1 MRKCKTTVKALELV
15 KKALDRMDA
24 MGLLDGRKR
33 KEKDA
38 AIALVTKDTDNL
50 NRFLRGDSIGV
61 VKAKSGEIIAFYSE
75 DTMF

>member
-1 MRKCKTTVKALELV
+1 MRKCKTTVKALDLV
-15 KKALDRMDA
+15 RKAVAKMDA

-38 AIALVTKDTDNL
+38 AIALITKDTENL

-61 VKAKSGEIIAFYSE
+61 VKSRTGEVIAFFTE